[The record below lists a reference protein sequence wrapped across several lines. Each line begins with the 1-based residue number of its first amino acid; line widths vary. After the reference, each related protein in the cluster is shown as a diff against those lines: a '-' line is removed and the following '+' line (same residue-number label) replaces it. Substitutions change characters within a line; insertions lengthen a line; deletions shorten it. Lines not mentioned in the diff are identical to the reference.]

1 MSLLAAEYATA
12 RVLAQ
17 PGRLADLVPRVLE
30 AICTSLGWQYGAL
43 WQLDRHANRL
53 RCVETWAA
61 PGSGFTG
68 FEAASRQ
75 TLFERGIGLPGR
87 VWATGRPAFIPD
99 VAVDT
104 NFPRA
109 SVASREGLRAAFG
122 FPITIEGDV
131 IGAMYRVRR
140 AAS

>member
-1 MSLLAAEYATA
+1 MSLLAAECATA

-17 PGRLADLVPRVLE
+17 PGRLADLIPRVLE
-30 AICTSLGWQYGAL
+30 AICTALGWQYGAL

-61 PGSGFTG
+61 PGAGFTG
-68 FEAASRQ
+68 FEAASRQCQ

-104 NFPRA
+104 KLSARVCRVA
-109 SVASREGLRAAFG
+109 RRTARGVSVSRSRLKA
-122 FPITIEGDV
+122 T
-131 IGAMYRVRR
+131 
-140 AAS
+140 